1 MRGPVSAEPRTKH
14 ASADAIR
21 SVFSFADK
29 IDGFGPDGQRFVL
42 NNLNMTFFHHNFGVF
57 TTHGFSFTNDSSC
70 DQAVSLVYDA
80 QHASCAVDALKCLE
94 DIGAV
99 VRAWAPEPCDCA
111 PGFKCLHIELKV
123 PDVG

>member
-1 MRGPVSAEPRTKH
+1 MSAEPRTKH

-29 IDGFGPDGQRFVL
+29 IDGFGPGGQRFVL

-57 TTHGFSFTNDSSC
+57 TENGFLLAPDNDLC
-70 DQAVSLVYDA
+70 QVALLVYDT
-80 QHASCAVDALKCLE
+80 QHASCAAAALKCLE

-99 VRAWAPEPCDCA
+99 VRAWTPEPCDGT